1 MSRKIPFLEMFAAL
15 RQWLE
20 LSNGVEGWLIVSAA
34 IDKKS
39 RSASILVEGAGGAGP
54 NLIAQA
60 EAAVCR
66 CYGLNSVKIR
76 PAPEEKKTPSAP
88 APNQERPA
96 PAPVKAAPAPHEEKE
111 EDPFARAEAI
121 RRAAMRGVSAPAAKK
136 EKKPSGKAI
145 YG

>member
-1 MSRKIPFLEMFAAL
+1 MFAAL

-76 PAPEEKKTPSAP
+76 QAPEEKKAPLTAP
-88 APNQERPA
+88 A
-96 PAPVKAAPAPHEEKE
+96 
-111 EDPFARAEAI
+111 
-121 RRAAMRGVSAPAAKK
+121 
-136 EKKPSGKAI
+136 
-145 YG
+145 